1 MQARG
6 SSGEEIRKA
15 LTDAQSRV
23 QTIASVHD
31 RLWRTDEVHTVS
43 LDAFMI
49 DLCRQLETMAG
60 QRTLLCDVEPV
71 TIQTDQAVTL
81 GLLANELITNAFK
94 YAYQSNA
101 GEVVLRIFT
110 VENGDL
116 YFSVSDKGA
125 GLPDNLTRR
134 KRASE

>member
-6 SSGEEIRKA
+6 SSSEEIRKA

-43 LDAFMI
+43 LDGFMI

-60 QRTLLCDVEPV
+60 QHTLLCDVEPV

-94 YAYQSNA
+94 YAYNPTL
-101 GEVVLRIFT
+101 GKLF
-110 VENGDL
+110 
-116 YFSVSDKGA
+116 
-125 GLPDNLTRR
+125 
-134 KRASE
+134 

>member
-1 MQARG
+1 M
-6 SSGEEIRKA
+6 
-15 LTDAQSRV
+15 
-23 QTIASVHD
+23 
-31 RLWRTDEVHTVS
+31 
-43 LDAFMI
+43 
-49 DLCRQLETMAG
+49 
-60 QRTLLCDVEPV
+60 